1 MLIFNWF
8 MLIFVFKIQFHM
20 KLFNSLFIVII
31 LCFSQCKESQKEKV
45 TTEQETKTSIKI
57 SGYFENI
64 GDLTKVTLND
74 FSGQQHKIIAETL
87 VKNNSFEFSIP
98 KPKQVTILTLG
109 VNGIEGYVPI
119 IAQHNDL
126 VLRMNLTR
134 IYLSDVSG
142 DNANDAFSFYKKE
155 KYKYDNQIASINEL
169 SNVPNATDEMKDT
182 WQKRI
187 AEFKIATKETYLKM
201 FNDNL
206 NNFTSGLILE
216 DLFREQI
223 VSANEGL
230 NMFEKL
236 PEVYKETNGAKSVYQ
251 YMLRKSQGL

>member
-1 MLIFNWF
+1 MLT
-8 MLIFVFKIQFHM
+8 FVSKIPFRM
-20 KLFNSLFIVII
+20 KLFNCFFIVII
-31 LCFSQCKESQKEKV
+31 LCLCQCKNSQEAPA
-45 TTEQETKTSIKI
+45 TSEEQTKTTIKI
-57 SGYFENI
+57 SGYFESI

-74 FSGQQHKIIAETL
+74 FSGQQHRILAETL

-109 VNGIEGYVPI
+109 VNGLEGYVPI
-119 IAQHNDL
+119 IAHNNDL
-126 VLRMNLTR
+126 VLRMNLKR

-155 KYKYDNQIASINEL
+155 KYKYDNQIASISEL
-169 SNVPNATDEMKDT
+169 SNTPNVTDDMKATF
-182 WQKRI
+182 QKRI
-187 AEFKIATKETYLKM
+187 TEFKVATKEAYLKM
-201 FNDNL
+201 FHDNL

-236 PEVYKETNGAKSVYQ
+236 PEVYKNTLGAKSVYQ
-251 YMLRKSQGL
+251 YMLRQTQGQ

>member
-1 MLIFNWF
+1 
-8 MLIFVFKIQFHM
+8 M
-20 KLFNSLFIVII
+20 KLLRNLFIATLLI
-31 LCFSQCKESQKEKV
+31 CFACKETEKKTDTNDLV
-45 TTEQETKTSIKI
+45 AKTTIKI

-64 GDLTKVTLND
+64 GDLTKITLND
-74 FSGQQHKIIAETL
+74 FSGQQHKIIAEAL
-87 VKNNSFEFSIP
+87 VKNNSFEFEIP
-98 KPKQVTILTLG
+98 KPNNVTILTLG

-119 IAQHNDL
+119 IAHESDL
-126 VLRMNLTR
+126 VLRMNLKR

-155 KYKYDNQIASINEL
+155 KYKYDNQITSIGEL
-169 SNVPNATDEMKDT
+169 SNMPNVTEEMKKT
-182 WQKRI
+182 FQQRI
-187 AEFKIATKETYLKM
+187 TEFKTATKEAYLKM

-236 PEVYKETNGAKSVYQ
+236 PEIYKNTTGAKSVHQ
-251 YMLRKSQGL
+251 FMLRKAQGM